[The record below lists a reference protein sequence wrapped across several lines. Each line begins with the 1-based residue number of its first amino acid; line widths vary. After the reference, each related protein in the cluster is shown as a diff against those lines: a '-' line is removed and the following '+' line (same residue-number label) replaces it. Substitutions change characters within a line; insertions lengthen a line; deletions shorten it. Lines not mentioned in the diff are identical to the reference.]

1 MEEQES
7 SLWESHPFFWKYFY
21 WIVLAYFFFLIVLI
35 AAIWIYIFIFVS
47 LIAFVILAVP
57 ALLQYF
63 RWYRIYYRITDK
75 RVTIRIGIFK
85 IDEKNIMVEKIENY
99 WIERTL
105 IDRLFDTG
113 DIIFHTEGEAMEGD
127 LKDVPRIHTVE
138 KILTDLLS
146 K

>member
-1 MEEQES
+1 
-7 SLWESHPFFWKYFY
+7 
-21 WIVLAYFFFLIVLI
+21 
-35 AAIWIYIFIFVS
+35 
-47 LIAFVILAVP
+47 VP